1 MATKKSFSK
10 EQWEA
15 MTGTEMSQFLPDG
28 ENLESTEESFTG
40 DVGIENSI
48 NRHGTIRNPIRQSS
62 NADGER

>member
-28 ENLESTEESFTG
+28 ENLESTEESFTRYR
-40 DVGIENSI
+40 NSI